1 MSKPETAD
9 HHEASGRA
17 IGVFDSGIGGMTVLK
32 ELIRAFP
39 KENFIYLGD
48 TARLPYGSKSPETVR
63 KYSVQNMNFLVRKNV
78 KAIVIACNTA
88 STQVTE
94 TDFEN
99 IPVYNV
105 IAPGALK
112 ASQTTKNFKIAVLAT
127 RATIK
132 SESYTKKIKQ
142 HLPEATV
149 FSQACPLFVPLAEEG
164 WHEDPIT
171 NLIAYRYL
179 QHLKAADVDTVV
191 LGCTHYP
198 LLKTAITKVFGSFV
212 QLIDSGEAVA
222 EQIKNDFK
230 TQRLLSQFELSDSE
244 SDSEKAQDSALQRTS
259 QLQIYLTDAA
269 EQFEKLSLHLLS
281 EVTQL
286 TPRFE
291 TVSVI

>member
-1 MSKPETAD
+1 MLKNETVNSTT
-9 HHEASGRA
+9 ASERA

-39 KENFIYLGD
+39 NENFIYLGD

-63 KYSVQNMNFLVRKNV
+63 NYSVQNMNFLVRKNV

-88 STQVTE
+88 STQATE
-94 TDFEN
+94 TDYEN

-105 IAPGALK
+105 IAPGAFK
-112 ASQTTKNFKIAVLAT
+112 ASQTTKNAKIAVLAT

-132 SESYTKKIKQ
+132 SESYTVKIKQ

-164 WHEDPIT
+164 WHDDPIT

-198 LLKTAITKVFGSFV
+198 LLKIAIAKVFGSFV
-212 QLIDSGEAVA
+212 TLIDSGEAVA
-222 EQIKNDFK
+222 EQLKIDFDH
-230 TQRLLSQFELSDSE
+230 QRLLPHLETAESE
-244 SDSEKAQDSALQRTS
+244 ERQHP
-259 QLQIYLTDAA
+259 QLQIYLTDSA

-281 EVTQL
+281 EVTRI

-291 TVSVI
+291 TVSVL